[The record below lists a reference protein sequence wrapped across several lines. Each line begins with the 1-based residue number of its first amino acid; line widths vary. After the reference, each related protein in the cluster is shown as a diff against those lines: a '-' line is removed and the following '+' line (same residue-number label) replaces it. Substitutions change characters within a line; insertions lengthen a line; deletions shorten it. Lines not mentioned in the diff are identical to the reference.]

1 MKFVKDY
8 LIKSVQRMKDM
19 KKIYYQELERE
30 AGNYIHNVVQS
41 QNYYEFDDIGMAAS
55 HAYFVLYQKI
65 VEGYRDGTRELY
77 VYDSTIGGQR
87 LLTLEKLDQGYEELI
102 EWDAGCAKSRYNVAR
117 LNETVH
123 HMKLDD
129 LYHTYDGDQVSGYIR
144 KSYQEFRI

>member
-1 MKFVKDY
+1 
-8 LIKSVQRMKDM
+8 MKDM